1 MYRVNYYFGTK
12 SEHGW
17 KRKYPNLKC
26 ALTEKLEAFVVD
38 EHGFVDFWRSKITF
52 RVFQEEEEFV
62 EDLGSFVREMATE
75 VIVERREVRIQRE
88 QVRVT

>member
-1 MYRVNYYFGTK
+1 MYRVNRFETNEENG
-12 SEHGW
+12 
-17 KRKYPNLKC
+17 RKCKDPNLKC
-26 ALTEKLEAFVVD
+26 ALAEKFEVFVVD
-38 EHGFVDFWRSKITF
+38 HHSFVDFWRSKITF